1 MCYMENGSYSYAES
15 SIRSINVRA
24 KGNQIDFVA
33 VEIPPV
39 ETPLTKG
46 GSYSDIKIRSAY
58 TNVDETHISVSVV
71 GVIIGVCGVPVLI
84 VSGVFNKLQGKHK
97 EQELSYAVETNP
109 TEDVHVEISVL
120 YNE

>member
-1 MCYMENGSYSYAES
+1 MCYMENGSYSYAQS

-46 GSYSDIKIRSAY
+46 G
-58 TNVDETHISVSVV
+58 
-71 GVIIGVCGVPVLI
+71 
-84 VSGVFNKLQGKHK
+84 
-97 EQELSYAVETNP
+97 
-109 TEDVHVEISVL
+109 
-120 YNE
+120 